1 MTTLKELIKDFSEKD
16 ENELGYKNSEKS
28 IQLRQLNYNINIA
41 SEELVKLILSFL
53 CDYHKYFGKVFN
65 YEGTVSF

>member
-28 IQLRQLNYNINIA
+28 IQLR
-41 SEELVKLILSFL
+41 
-53 CDYHKYFGKVFN
+53 
-65 YEGTVSF
+65 